1 MTTADETVPT
11 VSADLA
17 APGAPA
23 ATIPAA
29 FAEPTVKVGFGWTLA
44 MFVANLGIWMGFFT
58 PLQLLLHQQ
67 SESVSAQGST
77 VLFWT
82 VNDPANRAAVI
93 FSIISGIGALA
104 ACVANPLAGLL
115 SDRTTGRLGRRRP
128 WALIGAVLGA
138 GGLVLL
144 SMQHSVVGLS
154 LCWVG
159 VQICLNAMLA
169 AITAAVPDRVPVS
182 QRALISGWMGV
193 PQVLGVVAGLELAA
207 RFSTVQGGYVA
218 VAAAVVVL
226 SLGFVFFTK
235 EDALSIQD
243 RQPVD
248 WRGFWVSP
256 RKHPDFAWAF
266 GTRFLVQLGN
276 SLGTLYLYR
285 FLRDAV
291 NFTEVDAKSGES
303 TLVTIYG
310 VGILLTTVIAGRISD
325 RSGKRKGHVIVSGIV
340 MAVAAGILAF
350 WPTWTGAM
358 VAAGVM
364 GAGYGIYVAVDQAL
378 ITQVLPSA
386 HGRAKDLGIINIA
399 NSLPQV
405 AVPVIAAPVLATA
418 AGFPVLYAIT
428 AVVTLLG
435 GVFVYR
441 IRSVA

>member
-1 MTTADETVPT
+1 MTTADETVPGGPT
-11 VSADLA
+11 VPADQAEPA
-17 APGAPA
+17 APS

-29 FAEPTVKVGFGWTLA
+29 LAEPTVRVGFGWTLA
-44 MFVANLGIWMGFFT
+44 LFLANLGVWMGFFT

-67 SESVSAQGST
+67 AEAIDIDQSV
-77 VLFWT
+77 
-82 VNDPANRAAVI
+82 RI
-93 FSIISGIGALA
+93 FSIVSGIGALA

-115 SDRTTGRLGRRRP
+115 SDRTTGRWGRRRP
-128 WALIGAVLGA
+128 WTLIGALLGA

-144 SMQHSVVGLS
+144 AEQHTVVGLS

-169 AITAAVPDRVPVS
+169 AITAAVPDRVPVN
-182 QRALISGWMGV
+182 QRGAISGWLGL
-193 PQVLGVVAGLELAA
+193 PQILGVVAGLALAGLFA
-207 RFSTVQGGYVA
+207 DVRGGYVA
-218 VAAAVVVL
+218 VAVAIVVL
-226 SLGFVFFTK
+226 SLGYVLFTK
-235 EDALSIQD
+235 EDALPAQH
-243 RQPVD
+243 RPPVD

-276 SLGTLYLYR
+276 SLGTLYLFV

-291 NFTEVDAKSGES
+291 GVDDPKGGES
-303 TLVTIYG
+303 TLVAIYG
-310 VGILLTTVIAGRISD
+310 VGILLTTVVAGWISD
-325 RSGKRKGHVIVSGIV
+325 RSGRRRFHVVVSGVV
-340 MAVAAGILAF
+340 MAGAAAILAA

-358 VAAGVM
+358 IAAGVM
-364 GAGYGIYVAVDQAL
+364 GAGYGVYAAVDQAL

-386 HGRAKDLGIINIA
+386 HGRAKDLGIINIS

-405 AVPVIAAPVLATA
+405 VVPVIAAPVIAS
-418 AGFPVLYAIT
+418 AGGYPLLYGIT

-435 GVFVYR
+435 GVFVWR